1 MFRLVERPALMPARS
16 LTGSTVGPVVDTEVI
31 LPNGGRVYVTEL
43 EAGELIKYFPAQ
55 IRLRAAEMGWE
66 TPDAVAEQAATIE
79 RLESELAEAQS
90 GQPRFVSLE
99 DARQLLTA

>member
-1 MFRLVERPALMPARS
+1 MPARS

-55 IRLRAAEMGWE
+55 IRLRATEMGWAS
-66 TPDAVAEQAATIE
+66 PDFVAELSG
-79 RLESELAEAQS
+79 RLVTLETELAVAQS

-99 DARQLLTA
+99 DARKLIAA